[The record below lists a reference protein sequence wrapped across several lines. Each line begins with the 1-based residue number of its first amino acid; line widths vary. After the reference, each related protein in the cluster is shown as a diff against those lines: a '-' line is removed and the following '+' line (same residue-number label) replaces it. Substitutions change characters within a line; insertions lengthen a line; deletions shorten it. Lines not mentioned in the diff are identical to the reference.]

1 MVDFESCFFVGSVVN
16 RKIFCAKARFC
27 NIEICAKRL
36 PVEKS
41 LCALLVLCEGF
52 FFCTGKLVIHDC
64 LKKRV
69 PFVFGDFFLNF
80 LLALKA
86 VFDSIASEVIFYSA
100 TYSVVN
106 A

>member
-1 MVDFESCFFVGSVVN
+1 MVDFEACFLVGKVVD
-16 RKIFCAKARFC
+16 RKIFCSKAS
-27 NIEICAKRL
+27 AKRL

-41 LCALLVLCEGF
+41 LCALRVLCEGF
-52 FFCTGKLVIHDC
+52 FFCSCKLVVHDC

-69 PFVFGDFFLNF
+69 PFVLGEFFLNF

-86 VFDSIASEVIFYSA
+86 ALDSVASEVIFDSA
-100 TYSVVN
+100 RNSVMY